1 MNNPVIMHVN
11 YGEQRYDSYGSNT
24 VADICKMA
32 AELGFDGIEFRG
44 TPPKEF
50 KEMPFLDYAKQIEA
64 GMKEYGLSHIL
75 MGMLVG
81 ECLSTDKDARQ
92 KSIDTVVEK
101 TKIAN
106 DLLGTTVFNC
116 FTSYIAC
123 PVKTKTAIGV
133 EFNGSAAATEE
144 QWKLTV
150 DLYQQLAKKLE
161 PLGVKYA
168 FETHMNY
175 IHDLPEA
182 TMKLVNLIDSPVIGV
197 NMDFGNTMYFPE
209 HPTVEEAID
218 LYGDKLFYTHL
229 KNSSP
234 VAGGRKASALSDGE
248 INHRVYLKKLKAV
261 GYAGPIGI
269 EAPRPGDR
277 YWFAQQDLAYYKT
290 VAQSI

>member
-1 MNNPVIMHVN
+1 MKNPVIMHVN
-11 YGEQRYDSYGSNT
+11 YGELGYNAYGDNT

-44 TPPKEF
+44 NPPRELKELS
-50 KEMPFLDYAKQIEA
+50 FLDYAKQIEA

-75 MGMLVG
+75 MGMMVG
-81 ECLSTDKDARQ
+81 ECLNTDEEARRN
-92 KSIDTVVEK
+92 SIDTVVEK

-116 FTSYIAC
+116 FTSNIPC
-123 PVKTKTAIGV
+123 PVKTKTPVGV

-182 TMKLVNLIDSPVIGV
+182 TMKLVNLIDSPAIGV
-197 NMDFGNTMYFPE
+197 NMDFGNTVYFHE
-209 HPTVEEAID
+209 HPTVKETID
-218 LYGDKLFYTHL
+218 IYGDKLFYIHL

-234 VAGGRKASALSDGE
+234 AADGRKGTFLCEGE
-248 INHRVYLKKLKAV
+248 INHRIYLKKLKEV

-269 EAPRPGDR
+269 EASRLGDR
-277 YWFAQQDLAYYKT
+277 YWFAQQDLAYYKA
-290 VAQSI
+290 VAEKI